1 MTTLELVETP
11 THLEITEVPVQLE
24 LVQNV
29 NEIEILENAQVSV
42 NYFGGA
48 GVDTDDLTI
57 EGVGT
62 TADPLRTTADVLLA
76 SRRLSEFDTQ
86 TAKNEARD
94 NLGLNILDAG
104 SF

>member
-1 MTTLELVETP
+1 MNLELIERP

-24 LVQNV
+24 LVQRI
-29 NEIEILENAQVSV
+29 NEIEILENAQVTI
-42 NYFGGA
+42 NNFGGA
-48 GVDTDDLTI
+48 SVIADDLTI

-94 NLGLNILDAG
+94 NLGLNIING
-104 SF
+104 GTF